1 MKIRVLLSWIS
12 CPLFVSLALAQDS
25 KFRPNNQQIPVPDCL
40 SLKGL
45 LDSSYKPCAADDH
58 QLWLKDITHWRDER
72 RIRIGYNGSRYEIPE
87 LLWTQS
93 SFIQP
98 QMMVQDR
105 FFFDPIAG
113 KYTVDRYLDDLQKRS
128 EEHTSELQS
137 RLHLVCRL
145 LLEKK

>member
-1 MKIRVLLSWIS
+1 
-12 CPLFVSLALAQDS
+12 DS
-25 KFRPNNQQIPVPDCL
+25 KFRSNNQQIPVPDCL

-105 FFFDPIAG
+105 FFFDPIAEIG
-113 KYTVDRYLDDLQKRS
+113 RASCRERV
-128 EEHTSELQS
+128 QS
-137 RLHLVCRL
+137 SA
-145 LLEKK
+145 EWGSSIKKNQDAVACCV